1 MGNDPDVQMIE
12 DISAASPIESA
23 TDMVAVGNN
32 VGSNSVVPSDQPS
45 TSSSRTRQRLLH
57 FSVHFQ
63 DRILQVEIPDTGT
76 VGTKFFVG

>member
-1 MGNDPDVQMIE
+1 MGNDSDVQMIE
-12 DISAASPIESA
+12 DIPAASPVESA

-32 VGSNSVVPSDQPS
+32 VGSHSAVVPNDQPS

-63 DRILQVEIPDTGT
+63 DRIVQVEISDTGT
-76 VGTKFFVG
+76 VGE